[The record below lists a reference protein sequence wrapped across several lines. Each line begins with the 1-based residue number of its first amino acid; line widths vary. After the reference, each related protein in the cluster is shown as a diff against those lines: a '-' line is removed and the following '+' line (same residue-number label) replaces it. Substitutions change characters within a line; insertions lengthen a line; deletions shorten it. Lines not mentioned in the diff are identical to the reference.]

1 MYTVMTV
8 RKAVCGLLL
17 FYSPV
22 VNMYLL
28 LPCKMFGNSAICT
41 HDILISLTIL
51 TRRTR

>member
-28 LPCKMFGNSAICT
+28 LSRKNSEALQYAHMIY
-41 HDILISLTIL
+41 
-51 TRRTR
+51 